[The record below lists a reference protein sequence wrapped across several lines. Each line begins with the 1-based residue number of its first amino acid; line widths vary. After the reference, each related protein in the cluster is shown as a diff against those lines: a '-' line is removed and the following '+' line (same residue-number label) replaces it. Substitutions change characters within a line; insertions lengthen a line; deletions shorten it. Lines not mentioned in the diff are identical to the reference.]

1 MDLLSTHTKP
11 QVVAVIAAGGSGSRL
26 GHAGGK
32 QLLELS
38 GKSVLAWAIDAVASA
53 SSVKSIVV
61 ACDPT
66 RVQEYEKKVKPEL
79 FTDKNV
85 KFVAGGQTR
94 QESVGN
100 ALEAIG
106 DDEQYILVHDG
117 ARPLVKPEEIDAAC
131 EILMHYHRHGLNE
144 DEPIAAIFA
153 QPSVDTVKEA
163 TEDGHVIRT
172 LNRSDLWTIQTP
184 QIFVASV
191 LKTAYNFA
199 EATGYQGTDDASLA
213 EHLGKE
219 VQLIATSRDNI
230 KITLKEDVRLAE
242 FLLSRNYKR

>member
-1 MDLLSTHTKP
+1 MELLSLHTQP
-11 QVVAVIAAGGSGSRL
+11 QVVAVIAAGGTGSRL
-26 GHAGGK
+26 GSAGGK

-38 GKSVLAWAIDAVASA
+38 GKSVLAWSIDAVASA
-53 SSVKSIVV
+53 SSVKSLVV

-66 RVQEYEKKVKPEL
+66 RVQEYEKTVRPEL
-79 FTDKNV
+79 FTDKPV

-100 ALEAIG
+100 ALEAI
-106 DDEQYILVHDG
+106 DDSEHYILVHDG
-117 ARPLVKPEEIDAAC
+117 ARPLVKPEEIDKAS
-131 EILMHYHRHGLNE
+131 ETLMHYHGHGLNE
-144 DEPIAAIFA
+144 SEPVAVVFS

-163 TEDGHVIRT
+163 TEDGCVVRT
-172 LNRSDLWTIQTP
+172 LNRSDLWSVQTP

-219 VQLIATSRDNI
+219 VKLVATSRDNI
-230 KITLKEDVRLAE
+230 KITLKEDIRLAE

>member
-1 MDLLSTHTKP
+1 MELLSSHNLP
-11 QVVAVIAAGGSGSRL
+11 QVVAVIAAGGTGSRL
-26 GHAGGK
+26 GNAGGK

-38 GKSVLAWAIDAVASA
+38 GKSVLAWSIDAVASA
-53 SSVKSIVV
+53 SSVKSLVV

-66 RVQEYEKKVKPEL
+66 RVQEYEKTVKREL
-79 FTDKNV
+79 FTDKPV

-94 QESVGN
+94 QESVSN
-100 ALEAIG
+100 ALDVI
-106 DDEQYILVHDG
+106 DDSEQYVLVHDG

-131 EILMHYHRHGLNE
+131 ETLKHHNKHGLNE
-144 DEPIAAIFA
+144 NEPIAVVFA

-163 TEDGHVIRT
+163 TEEGRVIRT

-184 QIFVASV
+184 QIFVASA
-191 LKTAYNFA
+191 LKAAYNFA

-219 VQLIATSRDNI
+219 VKLVATSRDNI
-230 KITLKEDVRLAE
+230 KITLKEDILFAE
-242 FLLSRNYKR
+242 FLLSRNHKR